1 MPADMGWDLTL
12 RALLSLV
19 LVVGLIA
26 GTGLLAR
33 RFGVGG
39 TGFNLRKGVR
49 RLGLVEQIAVDN
61 RRRLVLVRK
70 DDTEFL
76 LLVGG
81 GADLHLDSRPPPA
94 PVTLPEGP
102 SP

>member
-1 MPADMGWDLTL
+1 MGWDLTI

-19 LVVGLIA
+19 LVLGLIA

-39 TGFNLRKGVR
+39 GFALRKSSRR
-49 RLGLVEQIAVDN
+49 RLGLVEQISVDN

-81 GADLHLDSRPPPA
+81 GTDLHLDSRPA
-94 PVTLPEGP
+94 PEPFTLPEGP

>member
-1 MPADMGWDLTL
+1 MGWDLTI

-19 LVVGLIA
+19 LVLGLIA

-39 TGFNLRKGVR
+39 AGFALRKGSRR

-70 DDTEFL
+70 DDTEYL

-81 GADLHLDSRPPPA
+81 GNDLHLETRSA
-94 PVTLPEGP
+94 PEPFTLPEGP

>member
-1 MPADMGWDLTL
+1 MGWDLMI
-12 RALLSLV
+12 RGLLSLV
-19 LVVGLIA
+19 LVLGLIA

-39 TGFNLRKGVR
+39 GFVLRKSARR
-49 RLGLVEQIAVDN
+49 RLGVVEQISVDN
-61 RRRLVLVRK
+61 RRRLVLVKK

-81 GADLHLDSRPPPA
+81 GNDLHIETRPA
-94 PVTLPEGP
+94 PDPFTLPEGP

>member
-1 MPADMGWDLTL
+1 MGWDLTI

-19 LVVGLIA
+19 LVLGLIA

-39 TGFNLRKGVR
+39 TGFTLRKGSRR
-49 RLGLVEQIAVDN
+49 RLGLVEQVSIDN

-70 DDTEFL
+70 DDTEYL

-81 GADLHLDSRPPPA
+81 GNDLHLETRAGAVPEPF
-94 PVTLPEGP
+94 TLPEGP
-102 SP
+102 TP

>member
-1 MPADMGWDLTL
+1 MGWDLTI

-19 LVVGLIA
+19 LVLGLIA
-26 GTGLLAR
+26 GAGLLAR
-33 RFGVGG
+33 RFGMGG
-39 TGFNLRKGVR
+39 GFVLRKGVR
-49 RLGLVEQIAVDN
+49 RRLGVVEQIAVDN

-81 GADLHLDSRPPPA
+81 GADLHISTTRA
-94 PVTLPEGP
+94 PEPFTLPEGP
-102 SP
+102 TP

>member
-1 MPADMGWDLTL
+1 MGWDLTI
-12 RALLSLV
+12 RAILSLV
-19 LVVGLIA
+19 LVLGLIA

-33 RFGVGG
+33 RFGVGA
-39 TGFNLRKGVR
+39 GFTLRKGARR

-70 DDTEFL
+70 DDTEIL

-81 GADLHLDSRPPPA
+81 SSDLHLQTMTA
-94 PVTLPEGP
+94 PEPFTLPEGP
-102 SP
+102 TP

>member
-1 MPADMGWDLTL
+1 MGWDLTI

-19 LVVGLIA
+19 LVLGLIA

-33 RFGVGG
+33 RFGAGA
-39 TGFNLRKGVR
+39 GFALRKASRR

-61 RRRLVLVRK
+61 RRRLILVKK

-81 GADLHLDSRPPPA
+81 GNDLHLDSRPA
-94 PVTLPEGP
+94 PEQFTLPEGP
-102 SP
+102 SS